1 MQIGLMSD
9 SHDHLP
15 RIKQAIEVFNRRQVD
30 FVFHGGDF
38 VAPFALAPLEEL
50 RCDWKGVYG
59 NNDGERAGLD
69 RRSKGRIV
77 AGPLRLTL
85 DGRRLTVIHILEE
98 LDLTREEGDV
108 VIFGHTHQAEVRR
121 EGHLLLVNPGET
133 YGWLHGRATV
143 ALLDLPTLQVE
154 LIEL

>member
-1 MQIGLMSD
+1 MRIGLMAD

-15 RIKQAIEVFNRRQVD
+15 RMRQAIEVFNRRRTD
-30 FVFHGGDF
+30 FVIHAGDF

-50 RCDWKGVYG
+50 RCDWRGVYG
-59 NNDGERAGLD
+59 NNDGERTGLD

-77 AGPLRLTL
+77 AGPLRLEL
-85 DGRRLTVIHILEE
+85 EGRRLTVIHILEE
-98 LDLTREEGDV
+98 LDLPREEGDV

-121 EGHLLLVNPGET
+121 EGNLLLVNPGET
-133 YGWLHGRATV
+133 YGWLNGRATA